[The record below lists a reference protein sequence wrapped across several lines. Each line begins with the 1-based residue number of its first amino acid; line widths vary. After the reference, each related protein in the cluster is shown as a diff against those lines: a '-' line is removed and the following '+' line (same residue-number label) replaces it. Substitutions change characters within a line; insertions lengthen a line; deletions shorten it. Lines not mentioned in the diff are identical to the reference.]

1 MNFRQKIALYLLLS
15 ITLCLPLSA
24 QPVEIPDPNL
34 RAVVRSTL
42 DLPDETSI
50 TQTAMRRMTELDA
63 ADRGITNLIGLE
75 FAGNL
80 TWLSIPGNQITDL
93 IPIAGLTRLETLY
106 MWLTPISDISPL
118 ANLTEL
124 RNLDAGGCRISD
136 ISTLENLTQLTRIN
150 LRHNRIIDIEPL
162 ANLTRLKRLQ
172 LNSNR
177 ITDVSALAGIV
188 SLESLEIHNN
198 RIADHSP
205 RDSLLLAH
213 FIYDQA
219 CEMPRLPLSPRLE
232 NRTFPSIF
240 APWGRILNRPHLSN
254 VERRSNHDLYVCCL
268 MFGHQFLFTGLGW
281 EVRGNHDNAARLRD
295 DFLSHNPNMI
305 FIAEVR
311 MRDEGGGYP
320 DLDSP
325 DWVWVQDSQGGVVY
339 DGERRLINFTH
350 PQVQDMIVQQ
360 AIAVSKCGF
369 YDGIFLDWWNEYGG
383 VLGDSINNQI
393 QQQARDD
400 IIQRIRAATAP
411 DFLIMVNTNRRK
423 TPRNGPYINGS
434 FMETLVPSDAP
445 ANHVE
450 ALLAEVES
458 SLLWLDTNL
467 KEARVNSLEGWGVP
481 TESPDSPANLRWMRA
496 FTTLSLTHSN
506 GYVVFTKGRG
516 HDHYWYDFW
525 DADLG
530 RPLSEAKAQLY
541 ENREGLYIREFTNG
555 WAVYNHSGEAQVIT
569 LPEEVQGVASGHL
582 GTAHALPNLDGEMY
596 LRVKPKNPA
605 DVNDDGVVNILDLTI
620 VAQGLGTDSL
630 KGDVNEDGFVNV
642 LDLAFV
648 ADQF

>member
-1 MNFRQKIALYLLLS
+1 MNSRQIITLYLLLTIVLGS
-15 ITLCLPLSA
+15 VAFA
-24 QPVEIPDPNL
+24 QVVDIPDPNL
-34 RAVVRSTL
+34 RAAVRSTL
-42 DLPDETSI
+42 DLPDETLI

-63 ADRGITNLIGLE
+63 ADRGIADLTGLE
-75 FAGNL
+75 FADNL

-136 ISTLENLTQLTRIN
+136 ISPLENLTQLTRIN

-162 ANLTRLKRLQ
+162 AHLTRLKRLQ

-205 RDSLLLAH
+205 LDSLPLAH

-219 CEMPRLPLSPRLE
+219 CDMPRLPLSPRLE

-281 EVRGNHDNAARLRD
+281 EVRGNHDNAARVRD
-295 DFLSHNPNMI
+295 DFLAHNPNMI

-320 DLDSP
+320 DPDSP
-325 DWVWVQDSQGGVVY
+325 DWVWVQDSQGNVVHHG
-339 DGERRLINFTH
+339 DRRLINFTH

-383 VLGDSINNQI
+383 VLGDSIDNQI

-434 FMETLVPSDAP
+434 FMESLVPSDAP

-467 KEARVNSLEGWGVP
+467 KGPRVNSLEGWGVP
-481 TESPDSPANLRWMRA
+481 TESPDSPTNLRWMRA

-530 RPLSEAKAQLY
+530 RPVGEKGQLY
-541 ENREGLYIREFTNG
+541 DEDIPGLYIREYTNG
-555 WAVYNHSGEAQVIT
+555 WAVYNHSGAEQTVA
-569 LPEEVQGVASGHL
+569 LPELASGVASGSEGLEH
-582 GTAHALPNLDGEMY
+582 TLPNLDGEMY
-596 LRVKPKNPA
+596 LRVKPVNPA
-605 DVNDDGVVNILDLTI
+605 DVNRDGIVNILDLTI
-620 VAQGLGTDSL
+620 VAQGLGTDNL
-630 KGDVNEDGFVNV
+630 KGDVNGDGVVNI
-642 LDLAFV
+642 LDLVFV